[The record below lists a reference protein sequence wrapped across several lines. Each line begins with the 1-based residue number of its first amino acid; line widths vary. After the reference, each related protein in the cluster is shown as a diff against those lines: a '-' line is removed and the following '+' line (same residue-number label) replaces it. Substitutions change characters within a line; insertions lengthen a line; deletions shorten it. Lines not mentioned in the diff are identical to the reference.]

1 MNLQEATIYFMS
13 RNHTGRPSLPVE
25 RRGAAEQPATAAR
38 ILVVEDEYFVAL
50 TIEDALVDAGHEV
63 VGVVASGEEALD
75 AANELQPELVLMDI
89 RLKGEMTGIDAALEL
104 RRRGV
109 PSIFASAH
117 SDETTKEAGGKAQP
131 AGWLVK
137 PFSHAELV
145 AAVRAAL
152 ARIRSN

>member
-1 MNLQEATIYFMS
+1 MNLQQATIYFMS
-13 RNHTGRPSLPVE
+13 RDHLGGTSLPAG
-25 RRGAAEQPATAAR
+25 RKGAAEQLETAAR

-63 VGVVASGEEALD
+63 VGVVTSGEAAID
-75 AANELQPELVLMDI
+75 AANTLQPELVLMDI
-89 RLKGEMTGIDAALEL
+89 RLAGEMTGIDAALEL
-104 RRRGV
+104 RRRGF

-117 SDETTKEAGGKAQP
+117 SDEAMKEAGGKAKP

-145 AAVRAAL
+145 TAVKAAL
-152 ARIRSN
+152 VRIRSN